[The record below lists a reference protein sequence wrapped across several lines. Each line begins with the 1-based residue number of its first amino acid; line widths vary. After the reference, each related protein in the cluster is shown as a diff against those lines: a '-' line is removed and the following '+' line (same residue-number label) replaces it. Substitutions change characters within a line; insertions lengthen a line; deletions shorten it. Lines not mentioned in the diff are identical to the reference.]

1 MEIFVPVG
9 NIVDMP
15 DTTYNMQPTM
25 SIDQDGDKVW
35 RLNDQYHREDGPAIE
50 YLDGDEDWYLHGDY
64 HRTNGP
70 AIVWHDG
77 TASWYLYGSCYTFDG
92 WLIANTE
99 ISDEEKVMMKLKY
112 G

>member
-1 MEIFVPVG
+1 
-9 NIVDMP
+9 MP

-25 SIDQDGDKVW
+25 SIDNAGDTVW
-35 RLNDQYHREDGPAIE
+35 RLNGQYHREDGPAIE

-77 TASWYLYGSCYTFDG
+77 DEDWYLHGSCYTFDE
-92 WLIANTE
+92 WLEANTE
-99 ISDEEKVMMKLKY
+99 ISDEEKVMLKLQY

>member
-1 MEIFVPVG
+1 MREVI
-9 NIVDMP
+9 MP
-15 DTTYNMQPTM
+15 DTTYNMQPKM

-35 RLNDQYHREDGPAIE
+35 LLNGQYHREDGPAIV
-50 YLDGDEDWYLHGDY
+50 YVNGDEDWYLHGDY

-70 AIVWHDG
+70 AIVWADG
-77 TASWYLYGSCYTFDG
+77 TASWYLHGSHYTFDG

-99 ISDEEKVMMKLKY
+99 ISDEEKVMMKLQY

>member
-1 MEIFVPVG
+1 MREVI
-9 NIVDMP
+9 MP

-25 SIDQDGDKVW
+25 SIDDEGDKVW
-35 RLNDQYHREDGPAIE
+35 LLNGMYHREDGPAIE
-50 YLDGDEDWYLHGDY
+50 YLDGTKCWLYNDEY

-70 AIVWHDG
+70 AIVWRDG
-77 TASWYLYGSCYTFDG
+77 TASWYLHGYSYTFDG

-99 ISDEEKVMMKLKY
+99 ISDEEKVMLKLQY